1 MKRKRHIKFKVRT
14 VLGVLIMVVGFAIA
28 GYIGIWEMFIGPI
41 IDACKHFDAGTLTG
55 LIIGKTVI
63 KCIFA
68 STASSLIAWVSY
80 ITGMSIII

>member
-14 VLGVLIMVVGFAIA
+14 VLGILIMVVGFAIA
-28 GYIGIWEMFIGPI
+28 GYMGIWEMFIGPI

-68 STASSLIAWVSY
+68 STVSSLIAWLSY
-80 ITGMSIII
+80 FVGMSIII

>member
-68 STASSLIAWVSY
+68 STVSSLIAWVSY

>member
-28 GYIGIWEMFIGPI
+28 GYMGIWEMFIGPI

-68 STASSLIAWVSY
+68 STVSSLIAWVSY

>member
-14 VLGVLIMVVGFAIA
+14 VLGVLIMVVGFALA

-55 LIIGKTVI
+55 LMVGKTII

-68 STASSLIAWVSY
+68 STVSSLIAWVSY
-80 ITGMSIII
+80 FTGMSIII

>member
-28 GYIGIWEMFIGPI
+28 GYMGIWEMFIGPI

-55 LIIGKTVI
+55 LMVGKTII
-63 KCIFA
+63 KCVFA
-68 STASSLIAWVSY
+68 STVSSLIAWASY
-80 ITGMSIII
+80 FAGMSIII

>member
-14 VLGVLIMVVGFAIA
+14 VLGILIMVVGFAIA
-28 GYIGIWEMFIGPI
+28 GYMGIWEMFIGPI

-55 LIIGKTVI
+55 LMVGKTII

-68 STASSLIAWVSY
+68 STVSSLIAWLSY
-80 ITGMSIII
+80 FVGMSIII

>member
-14 VLGVLIMVVGFAIA
+14 VLGVLIMVVGFALA

-55 LIIGKTVI
+55 LMVGKTII

-68 STASSLIAWVSY
+68 STVSSLIAWLSY

>member
-28 GYIGIWEMFIGPI
+28 GYMGIWEMFIGPI

-55 LIIGKTVI
+55 LMVGKTII

-68 STASSLIAWVSY
+68 STVSSLIAWASY
-80 ITGMSIII
+80 FAGMSIII

>member
-28 GYIGIWEMFIGPI
+28 GYMGIWEMFIGPI

-55 LIIGKTVI
+55 LIVGKTII
-63 KCIFA
+63 KCVFA
-68 STASSLIAWVSY
+68 STVSSLIAWASY
-80 ITGMSIII
+80 FAGMSIII

>member
-14 VLGVLIMVVGFAIA
+14 VLGVLIIVVGFAIA
-28 GYIGIWEMFIGPI
+28 GYMGIWEMFIGPI

-55 LIIGKTVI
+55 LMVGKTII

-68 STASSLIAWVSY
+68 STVSSLIAWLSY
-80 ITGMSIII
+80 FVGMSIII

>member
-55 LIIGKTVI
+55 LMVGKTII

-68 STASSLIAWVSY
+68 STVSSLIAWLSY
-80 ITGMSIII
+80 FVGMSIII

>member
-28 GYIGIWEMFIGPI
+28 GYMGIWEMFIGPI

-55 LIIGKTVI
+55 LMVGKTII

-68 STASSLIAWVSY
+68 STVSSLIAWLSY
-80 ITGMSIII
+80 FAGMSIII

>member
-28 GYIGIWEMFIGPI
+28 GYMGIWEMFIGPI

-55 LIIGKTVI
+55 LMVGKTII

-68 STASSLIAWVSY
+68 STVSSLIAWLSY
-80 ITGMSIII
+80 FVGMSIII

>member
-28 GYIGIWEMFIGPI
+28 GYMGIWEMFIGPI

-55 LIIGKTVI
+55 LMVGKTII

-68 STASSLIAWVSY
+68 STVSSLIAWVSY
-80 ITGMSIII
+80 FVGMLIIA

>member
-55 LIIGKTVI
+55 LMVGKTII

-68 STASSLIAWVSY
+68 STVSSLIAWVSY
-80 ITGMSIII
+80 FTGMSIII

>member
-28 GYIGIWEMFIGPI
+28 GYMGIWEMFIGPI

-55 LIIGKTVI
+55 LMVGKTII

-68 STASSLIAWVSY
+68 STVSSLIAWVSY

>member
-55 LIIGKTVI
+55 LMVGKTII
-63 KCIFA
+63 KCVFA
-68 STASSLIAWVSY
+68 STVSSLIAWLSY
-80 ITGMSIII
+80 FVGMSIII

>member
-28 GYIGIWEMFIGPI
+28 GYMGIWEMFIGPI

-63 KCIFA
+63 KCVFA
-68 STASSLIAWVSY
+68 STVSSLIAWLSY
-80 ITGMSIII
+80 FVGMSIII

>member
-14 VLGVLIMVVGFAIA
+14 VLGVLIMVVGFALA

-55 LIIGKTVI
+55 LMVGKTII

-68 STASSLIAWVSY
+68 STVSSLIAWLSY
-80 ITGMSIII
+80 FVGMSIII

>member
-28 GYIGIWEMFIGPI
+28 GYMGIWEMFIGPI

-63 KCIFA
+63 KCISA
-68 STASSLIAWVSY
+68 STVSSLIAWVSY

>member
-1 MKRKRHIKFKVRT
+1 MKRKRHIKFKIRT

-28 GYIGIWEMFIGPI
+28 GYMGIWEMFIGPI

-55 LIIGKTVI
+55 LMVGKTII

-68 STASSLIAWVSY
+68 STVSSLIAWVSY
-80 ITGMSIII
+80 FVGMSIII

>member
-68 STASSLIAWVSY
+68 STVSSLIAWVSY
-80 ITGMSIII
+80 ITGMSITI